1 MTSHGDKVVAQPS
14 GRLRQT
20 RYQAAIKQVTIEQ
33 FPSGIRMWDTP
44 QSAVSGARVV
54 HSILTPAQVEVVAE
68 QCEPFS
74 HTPER
79 AKIRYDGLEGWV
91 LAMALTPVT

>member
-1 MTSHGDKVVAQPS
+1 MAQTSMH
-14 GRLRQT
+14 LRQT
-20 RYQAAIKQVTIEQ
+20 RYQAVIEQ
-33 FPSGIRMWDTP
+33 AAIDRFPSGIRVWDTP

-54 HSILTPAQVEVVAE
+54 QTLSTPAQVEVVAE

-79 AKIRYDGLEGWV
+79 AKIRYDGLEGWG
-91 LAMALTPVT
+91 LAMVLTPLT